1 MQGPAPFEQTAMPSP
16 PGALAGLADRPVGSI
31 PLGKGRIEGPD
42 PASEAGSLLRQG
54 RYEDAERAYRNLL
67 SELEGRQDP
76 NLRDVAQTLANLA
89 VLFHIQARFEEA
101 TRFYRASIEV
111 TNRQWEKAGTPERSQ
126 YENRLKLSQLA
137 NVLHAQGFLDEA
149 QAMHERVL
157 SILEDEFRKAQA
169 RKDAGQDQ
177 RSCYRLLEAELDIGL
192 GANNVAQLYFAKGDY
207 ARSQAFY
214 KKALDIFI
222 RVRGTADHT
231 DPALALNNL
240 ALVAQAKGDDREA
253 ESLLLKSYQSFRA
266 AHSGDDHPD
275 LVVVLRNLAAL
286 YSHQRLAEKALQSYS
301 QAVQIVAARMQR
313 RTGPGHSSPLTAARN
328 EIDWNRSLFDGLVA
342 AAMQVREVRP
352 AEEASL
358 SERAFEA
365 AQLSSQ
371 AQAGAAML
379 QMAARQSHRDPELAR
394 IIRDRQDLIEEAEK
408 QERALISSISG
419 APETRDATLEKA
431 LRDRLDAIDR
441 DVIAIDTRLGAE
453 FPEYFVLVEAR
464 PVSLQHIQ
472 KLLQE
477 DEALVSYHL
486 TSGEGFAWAITRDT
500 VKWVKLDAS
509 GDAIARQVMT
519 LRCGLD
525 AQAWTTRRC
534 AELTGQRYRAR
545 DQNADRPPP
554 FSHAHAFSLYRTLF
568 GQIEE
573 VVEGK
578 RLLVVP
584 SGALTQLPFHVLVT
598 REAPDA
604 DHRSAN
610 WLIRRHALAVLPA
623 VSSLKAL
630 RGVAHSSTATRPMIG
645 FGNPL
650 LDGDQEQPPL
660 AAYFKTLAQLARN
673 KQSCTDT
680 GPQRMANQIAGGVA
694 QVETRGGFA
703 DTAFLRQQVPL
714 PETADELCAVA
725 GDIGA
730 NASEMRL
737 GTRATEREVKAMST
751 RGELA
756 QYRVV
761 HFATHGALAGELK
774 GSMEPGL
781 ILTPPDTASEE
792 DDGYLSASE
801 IAALRLDADW
811 VILSACNTA
820 AGDAASAEAL
830 SGLARAFIYA
840 QARALLVSHWAVSS
854 NATVKLIT
862 AAMREIASDKTVGRA
877 EALRRA
883 MLALIDK
890 GEAQEAHPAY
900 WAPFIVVGEGAL

>member
-1 MQGPAPFEQTAMPSP
+1 MPSP
-16 PGALAGLADRPVGSI
+16 PGALAGLADRPIGSI
-31 PLGKGRIEGPD
+31 PLGKGRLAEPG
-42 PASEAGSLLRQG
+42 PASEAGSLLQQG
-54 RYEDAERAYRNLL
+54 RYEEAERAFRNLL
-67 SELEGRQDP
+67 SELEGRKDP

-89 VLFHIQARFEEA
+89 VLFHIQARYEEA
-101 TRFYRASIEV
+101 ARFYRASIEV
-111 TNRQWEKAGTPERSQ
+111 TNKQWEKTGTPERSQ

-137 NVLHAQGFLDEA
+137 IVLYAQGYLDEA
-149 QAMHERVL
+149 QVMHERVL
-157 SILEDEFRKAQA
+157 SILEDEFQKAHV
-169 RKDAGQDQ
+169 RNDIGQDQ
-177 RSCYRLLEAELDIGL
+177 RSCYRLLEAELDFGL
-192 GANNVAQLYFAKGDY
+192 GANNVAQVYFAKGDH

-222 RVRGTADHT
+222 HVRGTADHT

-240 ALVAQAKGDDREA
+240 ALVAEAKGDYGEA
-253 ESLLLKSYQSFRA
+253 ESLLLKSYQSFQT
-266 AHSGDDHPD
+266 AHGGDHPD
-275 LVVVLRNLAAL
+275 LIVVLRNLAAL
-286 YSHQRLAEKALQSYS
+286 YSHQHLAEKALQSYS
-301 QAVQIVAARMQR
+301 QAAQIVAARMQR
-313 RTGPGHSSPLTAARN
+313 RTGPGHSSPLTTARN
-328 EIDWNRSLFDGLVA
+328 EIDWNRSLFDGLVS
-342 AAMQVREVRP
+342 AAMQVREIMP
-352 AEEASL
+352 TEKASL

-365 AQLSSQ
+365 SQLSSQ
-371 AQAGAAML
+371 ARAGAAML
-379 QMAARQSHRDPELAR
+379 QMAARQPHRNPELAH

-419 APETRDATLEKA
+419 APETRDAEREKA
-431 LRDRLDAIDR
+431 LRDRLDAIDH
-441 DVIAIDTRLGAE
+441 DVIAIDIRLGAE
-453 FPEYFVLVEAR
+453 FPEYFSLVESQ
-464 PVSLQHIQ
+464 PITLQQIQ
-472 KLLQE
+472 KLLQD

-486 TSGEGFAWAITRDT
+486 APKDGFAWAITRDK
-500 VKWVKLDAS
+500 VKWVKLDS
-509 GDAIARQVMT
+509 GGDAITKQVTT

-525 AQAWTTRRC
+525 AQAWTTPRC
-534 AELTGQRYRAR
+534 AELTGQRYTTQ
-545 DQNADRPPP
+545 DQDADRPPH
-554 FSHAHAFSLYRTLF
+554 FNHARAFSLYRTLF

-584 SGALTQLPFHVLVT
+584 TGPLTQLPFHVLIT
-598 REAPDA
+598 RESSDA
-604 DHRSAN
+604 DHRSAH
-610 WLIRRHALAVLPA
+610 WLIRRHAIAVLPA

-650 LDGDQEQPPL
+650 LDGDQEQQPF
-660 AAYFKTLAQLARN
+660 AAYFKSLAQLARN
-673 KQSCTDT
+673 KQTCTDIER
-680 GPQRMANQIAGGVA
+680 QRTAHQIAGGVA
-694 QVETRGGFA
+694 HVETRGGFA
-703 DTAFLRQQVPL
+703 DTTFLRQQVPL

-730 NASEMRL
+730 DTREMRL

-774 GSMEPGL
+774 GSIEPGL

-801 IAALRLDADW
+801 IAALKLDADW

-820 AGDAASAEAL
+820 AGDAGSAEAL

-862 AAMREIASDKTVGRA
+862 GAIREIARDKTVGRA

-890 GEAQEAHPAY
+890 GEAHEAHPAY